1 MGIIISEN
9 LVECVKMSEENSED
23 SQALIN
29 EAVELLIKVNDK
41 YNNNYSNVSYWYL
54 RRIYFWISRYR
65 GAIVIYPALLLLP
78 PLFGLPTYSAYIASG
93 LTSSQVFLVH

>member
-29 EAVELLIKVNDK
+29 EAVELLVKVNDK

-54 RRIYFWISRYR
+54 RRVYFGLVGI
-65 GAIVIYPALLLLP
+65 GEPLLFTQLLLLP

>member
-29 EAVELLIKVNDK
+29 EAVELLIKVND
-41 YNNNYSNVSYWYL
+41 N
-54 RRIYFWISRYR
+54 ITTI
-65 GAIVIYPALLLLP
+65 IVMLVIGILGG
-78 PLFGLPTYSAYIASG
+78 FISG
-93 LTSSQVFLVH
+93 LVGIGEPLLFTRLSYYYHHYLVYLLIVLILLQD

>member
-29 EAVELLIKVNDK
+29 EAVELLIKVND
-41 YNNNYSNVSYWYL
+41 NVTSM
-54 RRIYFWISRYR
+54 IIM
-65 GAIVIYPALLLLP
+65 LLIGI
-78 PLFGLPTYSAYIASG
+78 FGGFISG
-93 LTSSQVFLVH
+93 LVGIGEQLSFILCFYYYHLWLVYPLIVLILLQD

>member
-29 EAVELLIKVNDK
+29 EVA
-41 YNNNYSNVSYWYL
+41 
-54 RRIYFWISRYR
+54 
-65 GAIVIYPALLLLP
+65 
-78 PLFGLPTYSAYIASG
+78 
-93 LTSSQVFLVH
+93 

>member
-41 YNNNYSNVSYWYL
+41 YNSNYSNVSYWY
-54 RRIYFWISRYR
+54 IR
-65 GAIVIYPALLLLP
+65 GFI
-78 PLFGLPTYSAYIASG
+78 SG
-93 LTSSQVFLVH
+93 LVGIGEPLLFTLLSYYYHHYLVYLLIVLILPQD

>member
-41 YNNNYSNVSYWYL
+41 YNHHYSNVSYWLGGFIGLVGIGEQLLFTRLSYYYHHYL
-54 RRIYFWISRYR
+54 VYLL
-65 GAIVIYPALLLLP
+65 IVLILL
-78 PLFGLPTYSAYIASG
+78 
-93 LTSSQVFLVH
+93 QD

>member
-41 YNNNYSNVSYWYL
+41 YNHH
-54 RRIYFWISRYR
+54 
-65 GAIVIYPALLLLP
+65 IVMLVIGILGG
-78 PLFGLPTYSAYIASG
+78 FISG
-93 LTSSQVFLVH
+93 LVGIGSNCYLPGSLIITTIIWFTYL